1 MGASGPKPHWHYNE
15 TGVPLNIDVRS
26 RARSRSHAN
35 VGMEALVTWGVLE
48 PFGLDLEPVD

>member
-15 TGVPLNIDVRS
+15 TGVPLDIDVRS